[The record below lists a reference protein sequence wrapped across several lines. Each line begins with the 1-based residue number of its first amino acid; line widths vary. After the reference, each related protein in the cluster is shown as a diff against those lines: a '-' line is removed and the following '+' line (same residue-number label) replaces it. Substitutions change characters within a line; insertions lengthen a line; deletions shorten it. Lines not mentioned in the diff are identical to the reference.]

1 MISKPI
7 KTKKIMKGE
16 WIISYPEPEDLPQS
30 FDLSIGTQLEFL
42 KDILE
47 LLCIDD
53 TDLILNQFKDA
64 FKNNKDVLVEDI
76 IEEITD
82 GKVDTDG
89 KVYWNNDND
98 VRLSKKVL

>member
-1 MISKPI
+1 M
-7 KTKKIMKGE
+7 
-16 WIISYPEPEDLPQS
+16 
-30 FDLSIGTQLEFL
+30 EFL

-98 VRLSKKVL
+98 VRLSKKFNNI